1 MSIEKQTPAFCQ
13 TAVRRSFLCRI
24 GMLAV
29 VLSSCES
36 QQDVQSDIERL
47 KNERTTIQQE
57 VQNLSSLKNSKQKEI
72 ASLNEKLKELNIYNS
87 GKTPHYILKIRLKQ
101 SRVSLDIGK
110 HIKDGMNA
118 IEFELPVDKD
128 FYNSVSVGTKIT
140 DEFRT
145 GSFILNGSFSSWD
158 MTVKGKVVR

>member
-1 MSIEKQTPAFCQ
+1 MTKFKFTTK
-13 TAVRRSFLCRI
+13 TAIALYA
-24 GMLAV
+24 MLAV

-36 QQDVQSDIERL
+36 QQDVQNDIERL

-57 VQNLSSLKNSKQKEI
+57 VQNLSNSKSKKQKEI
-72 ASLNEKLKELNIYNS
+72 ALLDEKLKELNIYNS
-87 GKTPHYILKIRLKQ
+87 GRTPHYILKIRLKQ

-110 HIKDGMNA
+110 HMKDAMNA

-128 FYNSVSVGTKIT
+128 FYNSVNVGTKIT

>member
-1 MSIEKQTPAFCQ
+1 MTKFKFTTK
-13 TAVRRSFLCRI
+13 TAIALYA
-24 GMLAV
+24 MLAV

-36 QQDVQSDIERL
+36 QQDVQNDIERL
-47 KNERTTIQQE
+47 KNERTIIQQD
-57 VQNLSSLKNSKQKEI
+57 VQSLSNSKFNRQKEV
-72 ASLNEKLKELNIYNS
+72 ALLDEKLKELEIYNS
-87 GKTPHYILKIRLKQ
+87 GRTPHYILKIRLKQ

-128 FYNSVSVGTKIT
+128 FYNSVNVGTKIT

>member
-1 MSIEKQTPAFCQ
+1 MTKFKFTTK
-13 TAVRRSFLCRI
+13 TAIALYV
-24 GMLAV
+24 MLAV

-36 QQDVQSDIERL
+36 QQDVQNDIERL
-47 KNERTTIQQE
+47 KNERITVQQE
-57 VQNLSSLKNSKQKEI
+57 VQNLSNSKSHKQKEI
-72 ASLNEKLKELNIYNS
+72 VLLDEKLKELKIYNS
-87 GKTPHYILKIRLKQ
+87 GRTPHYILKIRLKQ

>member
-1 MSIEKQTPAFCQ
+1 MTKFKFTTK
-13 TAVRRSFLCRI
+13 TAIALYA
-24 GMLAV
+24 MLAV

-36 QQDVQSDIERL
+36 QQDVQNDIERL

-57 VQNLSSLKNSKQKEI
+57 VQNLSNSKSNKQKEI
-72 ASLNEKLKELNIYNS
+72 ALLDEKLKELKIYNS
-87 GKTPHYILKIRLKQ
+87 GRTPHYILKIRLKQ

-110 HIKDGMNA
+110 HMKDAMNA

-140 DEFRT
+140 NEFRT

-158 MTVKGKVVR
+158 MTVKAKVVR

>member
-1 MSIEKQTPAFCQ
+1 MTKFKFTTK
-13 TAVRRSFLCRI
+13 TAITLYA
-24 GMLAV
+24 MLAV

-36 QQDVQSDIERL
+36 QQDVQNDIKRL
-47 KNERTTIQQE
+47 KNERATIQQD
-57 VQNLSSLKNSKQKEI
+57 VQNLSNSKSHKQKEI
-72 ASLNEKLKELNIYNS
+72 ALLDEKLKELKIYNS

-101 SRVSLDIGK
+101 SRVSLDIEK

-140 DEFRT
+140 DKFRT

-158 MTVKGKVVR
+158 MTIKGKVVR

>member
-1 MSIEKQTPAFCQ
+1 MTKFKFTIK
-13 TAVRRSFLCRI
+13 TAIALYA
-24 GMLAV
+24 MLAV

-36 QQDVQSDIERL
+36 QQDVQNDIERL
-47 KNERTTIQQE
+47 KNERTIIQQD
-57 VQNLSSLKNSKQKEI
+57 VQNLSNSKSHKQKEI
-72 ASLNEKLKELNIYNS
+72 ALLDEKLKELKIYNS
-87 GKTPHYILKIRLKQ
+87 GRTPHYILKIRLKQ

-110 HIKDGMNA
+110 HIKDGINA

>member
-1 MSIEKQTPAFCQ
+1 MTKLNFTTK
-13 TAVRRSFLCRI
+13 TAIALYA
-24 GMLAV
+24 MLAV
-29 VLSSCES
+29 VLSSCAQS
-36 QQDVQSDIERL
+36 KQNVQSDIERL
-47 KNERTTIQQE
+47 KNERTTLQQE

-110 HIKDGMNA
+110 HIKDSMNA

-140 DEFRT
+140 DEFRI

-158 MTVKGKVVR
+158 MTVIGKDVR

>member
-1 MSIEKQTPAFCQ
+1 MKKFKISTVAAI
-13 TAVRRSFLCRI
+13 AVYA
-24 GMLAV
+24 MLAV

-36 QQDVQSDIERL
+36 QQDVQNDIERL
-47 KNERTTIQQE
+47 KNERTTIQHE
-57 VQNLSSLKNSKQKEI
+57 VQKLSNSKLNKQKEI
-72 ASLNEKLKELNIYNS
+72 ALLDEKLNELKIYNS
-87 GKTPHYILKIRLKQ
+87 GRTPHYILKIKLKQ
-101 SRVSLDIGK
+101 SRVSLAIGK
-110 HIKDGMNA
+110 HMKDAMNA

>member
-1 MSIEKQTPAFCQ
+1 MTKFKFTTK
-13 TAVRRSFLCRI
+13 TAIALCA
-24 GMLAV
+24 MLAV

-36 QQDVQSDIERL
+36 QQDVQNDIERL
-47 KNERTTIQQE
+47 KNERATIQQE
-57 VQNLSSLKNSKQKEI
+57 VQNLSSSKFNRQKEV
-72 ASLNEKLKELNIYNS
+72 ALLDEKLKELEIYNS
-87 GKTPHYILKIRLKQ
+87 GRTPHYILKIRLKQ

-128 FYNSVSVGTKIT
+128 FYNSVKVGTKIT

>member
-1 MSIEKQTPAFCQ
+1 MTKFKLTTK
-13 TAVRRSFLCRI
+13 TAIALYA
-24 GMLAV
+24 MLAV

-36 QQDVQSDIERL
+36 QQDVQNDIERL
-47 KNERTTIQQE
+47 KNERAIIQQE
-57 VQNLSSLKNSKQKEI
+57 VQNLSTSKYNKQKEI
-72 ASLNEKLKELNIYNS
+72 ALLNGKLKELKIYNS
-87 GKTPHYILKIRLKQ
+87 GRTPQYILKIRLKQ

-128 FYNSVSVGTKIT
+128 FYNSVRVGTEIT

-145 GSFILNGSFSSWD
+145 GSFILNGSFSSWN
-158 MTVKGKVVR
+158 MSVKGRVVR

>member
-1 MSIEKQTPAFCQ
+1 MTKFKFTTK
-13 TAVRRSFLCRI
+13 TAIALYA
-24 GMLAV
+24 MLAV

-47 KNERTTIQQE
+47 KNERATIQQE
-57 VQNLSSLKNSKQKEI
+57 VQNLSVLKNSKQKEI
-72 ASLNEKLKELNIYNS
+72 ASINEKLKELNIYNS
-87 GKTPHYILKIRLKQ
+87 GRNPHYILKIRLKQ
-101 SRVSLDIGK
+101 SRISLDIGK

-140 DEFRT
+140 DKFRT

-158 MTVKGKVVR
+158 MTVEGKAVR

>member
-1 MSIEKQTPAFCQ
+1 MKRRNLISK
-13 TAVRRSFLCRI
+13 TAICLYLV
-24 GMLAV
+24 LAV

-57 VQNLSSLKNSKQKEI
+57 VQNLSSLKKSKQKEI
-72 ASLNEKLKELNIYNS
+72 AFLNEKLKELNIYNS

-110 HIKDGMNA
+110 YIKDGMNA

-140 DEFRT
+140 NKFRT

>member
-1 MSIEKQTPAFCQ
+1 MTKFKFTTKPAI
-13 TAVRRSFLCRI
+13 ALYA
-24 GMLAV
+24 MLAV

-47 KNERTTIQQE
+47 KNERTTIQKE
-57 VQNLSSLKNSKQKEI
+57 VQNLSGVKNSKQKEI

-87 GKTPHYILKIRLKQ
+87 GRTPHYILKIRLKQ

-128 FYNSVSVGTKIT
+128 FYNSVSVGNKIT

>member
-1 MSIEKQTPAFCQ
+1 MIKFKFTTK
-13 TAVRRSFLCRI
+13 TAVALYA
-24 GMLAV
+24 MLAV
-29 VLSSCES
+29 VFSSCES

-57 VQNLSSLKNSKQKEI
+57 VQNLSGLKNSKQKEI
-72 ASLNEKLKELNIYNS
+72 ALLNEKLKELNIYAS

-101 SRVSLDIGK
+101 SRVSLDIGT

-140 DEFRT
+140 DEFRA

-158 MTVKGKVVR
+158 MTVKGKIVR

>member
-1 MSIEKQTPAFCQ
+1 MTKFKFTTK
-13 TAVRRSFLCRI
+13 TAIALYA
-24 GMLAV
+24 MLAV

-101 SRVSLDIGK
+101 SRVSLDIGE
-110 HIKDGMNA
+110 HIKDNMNA

-140 DEFRT
+140 DEFRV
-145 GSFILNGSFSSWD
+145 GSFILNGSFGSWD

>member
-1 MSIEKQTPAFCQ
+1 MTKFKLTTKTVIALY
-13 TAVRRSFLCRI
+13 A
-24 GMLAV
+24 MLAV

-36 QQDVQSDIERL
+36 QQDVQNDIERL
-47 KNERTTIQQE
+47 KNERTIIQQE
-57 VQNLSSLKNSKQKEI
+57 VQNLSTSKYNKQKEI
-72 ASLNEKLKELNIYNS
+72 ALLNGKLKKLKIYNS
-87 GKTPHYILKIRLKQ
+87 GRTPQYILKIRLKQ

-128 FYNSVSVGTKIT
+128 FYNSVRVGTEIT

-145 GSFILNGSFSSWD
+145 GSFILNGSFSSWN

>member
-1 MSIEKQTPAFCQ
+1 MTKFKLTTK
-13 TAVRRSFLCRI
+13 TAIALYA
-24 GMLAV
+24 MLAV

-36 QQDVQSDIERL
+36 QQDVQNDIERL
-47 KNERTTIQQE
+47 KNERAIIQQE
-57 VQNLSSLKNSKQKEI
+57 VQNLSTSKYNKQKEI
-72 ASLNEKLKELNIYNS
+72 ALLNGKLKELKIYNS
-87 GKTPHYILKIRLKQ
+87 GRTPQYILKIRLKQ

-128 FYNSVSVGTKIT
+128 FYNSVRVGTEIT

-145 GSFILNGSFSSWD
+145 GSFILNGSFSSWN
-158 MTVKGKVVR
+158 MSVKGKVVR